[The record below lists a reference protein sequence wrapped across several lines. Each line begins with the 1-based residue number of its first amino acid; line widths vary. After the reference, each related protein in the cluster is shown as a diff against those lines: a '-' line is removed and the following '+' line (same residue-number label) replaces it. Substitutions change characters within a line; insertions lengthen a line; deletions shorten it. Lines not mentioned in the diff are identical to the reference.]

1 MATLWFQESPGLGAG
16 RQPATGDLESRIS
29 FGVKNIDQ
37 NQARGKNK
45 ESRQTQEYKVGK
57 YSLG

>member
-1 MATLWFQESPGLGAG
+1 MA
-16 RQPATGDLESRIS
+16 GDLESRIS

-37 NQARGKNK
+37 NQTRGKNK
-45 ESRQTQEYKVGK
+45 ESRQTGVYKVSK

>member
-1 MATLWFQESPGLGAG
+1 MLQVRKNPTSSVNYKPV
-16 RQPATGDLESRIS
+16 TGDLESRIS

-37 NQARGKNK
+37 NEARGKNK